1 VGSPSRPTH
10 VETRYVIRVGL
21 YLATFL
27 PVGDSV
33 AGRYQLMR
41 TFRSRF
47 LRLMFPVV
55 ICLLLGGILST
66 EIPELLCLTD
76 ITSNDFTVQP
86 TVSAE
91 SGRALRVTMPS
102 ATPIAVRVAEREERQ
117 FRTATEESS
126 SPEHLELFLFHS
138 ILRR

>member
-1 VGSPSRPTH
+1 MGSPSQPTH
-10 VETRYVIRVGL
+10 VKARYVISVGL

-47 LRLMFPVV
+47 LGLMFPVV

-86 TVSAE
+86 TRSAD
-91 SGRALRVTMPS
+91 SGRILRVAMPV
-102 ATPIAVRVAEREERQ
+102 AAPIVRVAEHEEMQ
-117 FRTATEESS
+117 FWTVTNEGSS
-126 SPEHLELFLFHS
+126 LEHLGLFILHS
-138 ILRR
+138 VLRR

>member
-1 VGSPSRPTH
+1 
-10 VETRYVIRVGL
+10 
-21 YLATFL
+21 
-27 PVGDSV
+27 
-33 AGRYQLMR
+33 
-41 TFRSRF
+41 
-47 LRLMFPVV
+47 MFPVV

-91 SGRALRVTMPS
+91 SGRALRVTMPI
-102 ATPIAVRVAEREERQ
+102 ATPIAVRVAEHEERQ
-117 FRTATEESS
+117 FGTATEESS
-126 SPEHLELFLFHS
+126 SPEHLELFLLHS